1 MSFLLGVARKDIT
14 PALGGNL
21 YGYHDKI
28 FSDSINDRLYVT
40 AVCLADEKQ
49 KVLLVSCDVCLLHN
63 TISDRIRREI
73 AQSENIPFEN
83 ILIHAI
89 HTHTGPNT
97 AGEEG
102 WGKIDIPYCE
112 SIFFPAVLE
121 ACHEACT
128 NLQEAEMGYGTTDS
142 QVGVNRRQ
150 LLLDGSIDFGQNP
163 WGVYDPT
170 MSVVSFIGEDK
181 KPLFNLIHYGAHNTA
196 CGAITTISRD
206 WCGVAIDR
214 LAILSGGVTAFFNGC
229 EGDTGP
235 RLPNGKTV
243 GNMQYALELGGLAA
257 IDAVRAWKNIKTYTT
272 PAITVLP
279 MQAKLPL
286 QPRISLQE
294 AKDGY
299 EKFKEFDVNLNR
311 QTAHYYEQVIA
322 AYESNIPQEEYRTV
336 NLTLVQLGDIVI
348 IPFAYEMFTEIS
360 LRIKAAFPHKHILC
374 LSNTNGNNSYFPSA
388 DQIIRGGYE
397 VQMFKTGNGLQAPV
411 DNADDY
417 LVQAIV
423 RKMEEL

>member
-1 MSFLLGVARKDIT
+1 MSFLTGVSRKEIT
-14 PALGGNL
+14 PEVGGNL

-28 FSDSINDRLYVT
+28 FSERINDRLFVT
-40 AVCLADEKQ
+40 AFCFADEQQ
-49 KVLLVSCDVCLLHN
+49 KVLLISCDVCLLHN

-73 AQSENIPFEN
+73 AHSENIPFEN

-102 WGKIDIPYCE
+102 WGKIDMPYCE
-112 SIFFPAVLE
+112 SIFIPTVLE
-121 ACHEACT
+121 SCHEACS
-128 NLQEAEMGYGTTDS
+128 NMQQAKMGYATTDS
-142 QVGVNRRQ
+142 KVGINRRQ
-150 LLLDGSIDFGQNP
+150 LLPNGTVDLGQNP

-181 KPLFNLIHYGAHNTA
+181 QPLFNLIHYGAHNTA

-214 LAILSGGVTAFFNGC
+214 LADLSGGVTAFFNGC

-243 GNMQYALELGGLAA
+243 GGMQYALELGGLAA

-336 NLTLVQLGDIVI
+336 NLSLVQLGDIVI
-348 IPFAYEMFTEIS
+348 VPFAYEMFTEIS

-374 LSNTNGNNSYFPSA
+374 MSNTNGNNSYFPSA

>member
-1 MSFLLGVARKDIT
+1 MAFRIGFARKDIT
-14 PALGGNL
+14 PAVGGHL

-28 FSDSINDRLYVT
+28 FSTGINDRLFTT
-40 AVCLADEKQ
+40 AVCFADDTQ
-49 KVLLVSCDVCLLHN
+49 KILLVSCDVCLIQN
-63 TISDRIRREI
+63 AISDRIRNLLAR
-73 AQSENIPFEN
+73 QENLAYDH
-83 ILIHAI
+83 ILLHAT

-97 AGEEG
+97 AGEVG
-102 WGKIDIPYCE
+102 WGVIDTHYVDTVFIPQIL
-112 SIFFPAVLE
+112 SA
-121 ACHEACT
+121 AHEACT
-128 NLQEAEMGYGTTDS
+128 TLTAARMGVGTAES
-142 QVGVNRRQ
+142 RVGINRRQ
-150 LLLDGSIDFGQNP
+150 LLPNGTVDLGQNP

-181 KPLFNLIHYGAHNTA
+181 QPLFNLIHYGAHNTA

-214 LAILSGGVTAFFNGC
+214 LADLSGGVTAFFNGC

-243 GNMQYALELGGLAA
+243 GGMQYALELGGLAA

-279 MQAKLPL
+279 IQAKLPL

-294 AKDGY
+294 ARDGY

-360 LRIKAAFPHKHILC
+360 LRFKAAFPHKHILC
-374 LSNTNGNNSYFPSA
+374 MSNTNGNNSYFPSA

-417 LVQAIV
+417 LVQEIV

>member
-1 MSFLLGVARKDIT
+1 MSFLTGVSRKEIT
-14 PALGGNL
+14 PDLGGNL

-28 FSDSINDRLYVT
+28 FSERINDRLFVT
-40 AVCLADEKQ
+40 AFCFADEQQ
-49 KVLLVSCDVCLLHN
+49 KVLLISCDVCLIHN
-63 TISDRIRREI
+63 TLCERIRQTI
-73 AQSENIPFEN
+73 AENENIPFEN

-102 WGKIDIPYCE
+102 WGKIDMPYCE
-112 SIFFPAVLE
+112 SIFIPAILAAAKE
-121 ACHEACT
+121 ACSS
-128 NLQEAEMGYGTTDS
+128 LQEAKMGYACTES
-142 QVGVNRRQ
+142 HVGINRRQ
-150 LLLDGSIDFGQNP
+150 LLPNGTVDLGQNP

-181 KPLFNLIHYGAHNTA
+181 QPLFNLIHYGAHNTA

-214 LAILSGGVTAFFNGC
+214 LAQISGGITAFCNGC

-243 GNMQYALELGGLAA
+243 GGMQYALELGGLAA

-336 NLTLVQLGDIVI
+336 DLSLVQLGDIVI
-348 IPFAYEMFTEIS
+348 VPFAYEMFTEIS

-374 LSNTNGNNSYFPSA
+374 MSNTNGNNSYFPSA

>member
-1 MSFLLGVARKDIT
+1 MAFRIGFARKDIT
-14 PALGGNL
+14 PAVGGHL

-28 FSDSINDRLYVT
+28 FSTGINDRLFTT
-40 AVCLADEKQ
+40 AVCFADDTQ
-49 KVLLVSCDVCLLHN
+49 IILLVSCDVCLIQN
-63 TISDRIRREI
+63 AISDRIRNLLAR
-73 AQSENIPFEN
+73 QENLAYDH
-83 ILIHAI
+83 ILLHAT

-97 AGEEG
+97 AGEVG
-102 WGKIDIPYCE
+102 WGVIDTHYVDTVFIPQIL
-112 SIFFPAVLE
+112 SA
-121 ACHEACT
+121 AHEACT
-128 NLQEAEMGYGTTDS
+128 TLTAARMGVGTAES
-142 QVGVNRRQ
+142 RVGINRRE
-150 LLLDGSIDFGQNP
+150 LLTNGMVDLGQNP

-181 KPLFNLIHYGAHNTA
+181 QPLFNLIHYGAHNTA

-214 LAILSGGVTAFFNGC
+214 LADLSGGVTAFFNGC

-243 GNMQYALELGGLAA
+243 GGMQYALELGGLAA

-336 NLTLVQLGDIVI
+336 DLSLVQLGDIVI
-348 IPFAYEMFTEIS
+348 VPFAYEMFTEIS

-374 LSNTNGNNSYFPSA
+374 MSNTNGNNSYFPSA

-423 RKMEEL
+423 RKMEVL